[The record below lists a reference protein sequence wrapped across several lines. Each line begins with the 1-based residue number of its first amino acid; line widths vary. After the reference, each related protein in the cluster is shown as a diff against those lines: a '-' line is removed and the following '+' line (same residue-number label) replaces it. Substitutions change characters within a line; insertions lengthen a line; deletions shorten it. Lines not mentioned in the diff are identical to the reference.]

1 MESRYIT
8 SALKPE
14 QLPVYDLPEVAF
26 IGRSNSGKSTLLN
39 KVLGRNKL
47 ARSGSTPG
55 QTQMINFFGLGEDLI
70 FADLPGYG
78 FSAINKNVAE
88 QWEPL
93 VEGYMQRPNIC
104 EFLFLI
110 DIRREMGDMDWYLA
124 DILSRNH
131 SVYVLLTKSDKLSR
145 QDQQK
150 KVWALTAEMKARG
163 IEVKKMLPI
172 SSLKQEGIKELR
184 EDLFAHI
191 PPKEAKDKV

>member
-14 QLPVYDLPEVAF
+14 QLPVYDLPEIAF
-26 IGRSNSGKSTLLN
+26 VGRSNSGKSTLLN
-39 KVLGRNKL
+39 KILGRNKL

-55 QTQMINFFGLGEDLI
+55 QTQMINFFGLGDDLI

-110 DIRREMGDMDWYLA
+110 DIRREMGDMDWFLV
-124 DILSRNH
+124 DLLSRNL
-131 SVYVLLTKSDKLSR
+131 SVYVLLTKSDKISR
-145 QDQQK
+145 QAQQK
-150 KVWALTAEMKARG
+150 RVRELTAEMQAKG
-163 IEVKKMLPI
+163 IDVKKMLPV
-172 SSLKQEGIKELR
+172 SSLKQDGIKELR
-184 EDLFAHI
+184 EDIFAHI
-191 PPKEAKDKV
+191 PKDPEKA

>member
-14 QLPVYDLPEVAF
+14 QLPDYDLPEIAL

-39 KVLGRNKL
+39 NILGRNKL
-47 ARSGSTPG
+47 ARKGSTPG
-55 QTQMINFFGLGEDLI
+55 QTQMINFFGLGEQLV

-93 VEGYMQRPNIC
+93 VEGYLRRPNVC

-110 DIRREMGDMDWYLA
+110 DIRREMVDVDWFLVDLLA
-124 DILSRNH
+124 RNLSL
-131 SVYVLLTKSDKLSR
+131 YVVLTKSDKLSR
-145 QDQQK
+145 QAQQQR
-150 KVWALTAEMKARG
+150 VWDLTAEMKKRG
-163 IEVKKMLPI
+163 IDVKKMLPV
-172 SSLKQEGIKELR
+172 SSLKKEGIEELR

-191 PPKEAKDKV
+191 PKIEPKI

>member
-14 QLPVYDLPEVAF
+14 QLPDFDLPEIAF

-39 KVLGRNKL
+39 KILGRNKL
-47 ARSGSTPG
+47 ARKGSTPG
-55 QTQMINFFGLGEDLI
+55 QTQMINFFGLGESLI

-93 VEGYMQRPNIC
+93 VEGYMRRPNIC
-104 EFLFLI
+104 EFLFLM
-110 DIRREMGDMDWYLA
+110 DIRRELGDQDWFLV
-124 DILSRNH
+124 DLLSRNL

-145 QDQQK
+145 QAQQIR
-150 KVWALTAEMKARG
+150 VRELTGQMQARG
-163 IEVKKMLPI
+163 IDVKKMLPV

-184 EDLFAHI
+184 DDLFAHI
-191 PPKEAKDKV
+191 PKPLEQTLS

>member
-1 MESRYIT
+1 MDSRYIT

-14 QLPVYDLPEVAF
+14 QLPDFPQPEIAL
-26 IGRSNSGKSTLLN
+26 IGRSNTGKSTLLN
-39 KVLGRNKL
+39 QILGRKKL

-93 VEGYMQRPNIC
+93 VAGYMQRPNIV

-110 DIRREMGDMDWYLA
+110 DIRREFNDTDWALVEW
-124 DILSRNH
+124 LGRNIP
-131 SVYVLLTKSDKLSR
+131 VYVVLTKSDKLSR
-145 QDQQK
+145 QEQTKRVAEVRAELVKHKIDVR
-150 KVWALTAEMKARG
+150 KVLA
-163 IEVKKMLPI
+163 V
-172 SSLKQEGIKELR
+172 SSLKQDGIQELR
-184 EDLFAHI
+184 EDIFAHA
-191 PPKEAKDKV
+191 PKKA

>member
-14 QLPVYDLPEVAF
+14 QLPDYALPEIAL

-39 KVLGRNKL
+39 KILGRNKL
-47 ARSGSTPG
+47 ARKGSTPG

-93 VEGYMQRPNIC
+93 VEGYLRRPNIC

-110 DIRREMGDMDWYLA
+110 DIRREMGDLDWYLV
-124 DILSRNH
+124 DLLSRNL
-131 SVYVLLTKSDKLSR
+131 SVYVLLTKADKLSR
-145 QDQQK
+145 QAQQK
-150 KVWALTAEMKARG
+150 RIKELTAAMQAKG
-163 IEVKKMLPI
+163 VDVKKMLPV
-172 SSLKQEGIKELR
+172 SSLKQEGIRELR
-184 EDLFAHI
+184 DDLFAHI
-191 PPKEAKDKV
+191 PKPLEPTLS